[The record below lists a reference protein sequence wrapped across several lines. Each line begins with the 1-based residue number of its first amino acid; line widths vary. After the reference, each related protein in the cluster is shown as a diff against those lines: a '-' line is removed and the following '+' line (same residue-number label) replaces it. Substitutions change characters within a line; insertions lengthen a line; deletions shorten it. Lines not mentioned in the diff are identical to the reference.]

1 MQPLCLS
8 TCLPGSAEANAD
20 FTRDFLLFMPNQ
32 DSSATLHAVF
42 SFYSDIVTLNSE
54 GDSVLSDDT
63 LQGIGMMT
71 KSLMLVLF
79 GSIIRIAFPQ
89 NRHRGQVAGASSTTT
104 GSSQPAGHFQE
115 SVEERSSEEQV
126 LSQLDG
132 PAFEDGGVKA
142 IDNQHEHVTVTA
154 ATKTL
159 KGTKAPAAA
168 TTPDSGIEPEL
179 DEEALAEETSLIKYL
194 PDVGYFV
201 AGAVAG
207 GVSRTCTAPLDRLKV
222 YLLVNTK
229 STSVAAVDA
238 AKSGRPVLALTN
250 AGKSFLRACKEL
262 WGYGGF
268 RGLYAGM
275 YTHTTPTTS
284 DTPSSLLR

>member
-1 MQPLCLS
+1 
-8 TCLPGSAEANAD
+8 
-20 FTRDFLLFMPNQ
+20 MPNH
-32 DSSATLHAVF
+32 DSSTTLHAVF
-42 SFYSDIVTLNSE
+42 SFYSDIVTINSE

-79 GSIIRIAFPQ
+79 GSIIRIAFPHY
-89 NRHRGQVAGASSTTT
+89 RHKDGASSTT
-104 GSSQPAGHFQE
+104 SSSAQPPSHPQE
-115 SVEERSSEEQV
+115 PAEQSSSGAQMI
-126 LSQLDG
+126 SQAEGAALDG
-132 PAFEDGGVKA
+132 GLEA
-142 IDNQHEHVTVTA
+142 IGNQHQHA
-154 ATKTL
+154 GAITKTWDIV
-159 KGTKAPAAA
+159 KGSRTPAAA
-168 TTPDSGIEPEL
+168 TTQDLEIEPAL
-179 DEEALAEETSLIKYL
+179 DEEVLPEETSLIKYL

-229 STSVAAVDA
+229 STNVAAMDA

-250 AGKSFLRACKEL
+250 AAKSFVRACREL

-268 RGLYAGM
+268 RGLYAGKS
-275 YTHTTPTTS
+275 TWLQNGPCA
-284 DTPSSLLR
+284 PS